1 MLRKMS
7 ASRDR
12 WLEKYPGQLCLT
24 TCQMQWTTNCTRSL
38 LVCNY
43 LKNRKP
49 LKKLRRKQNKI
60 LEFLSE
66 LSRRDLPK
74 QLRLKVNAVITIE
87 IHSRDVIDKM
97 YKMSKK
103 KRNHVNKAP
112 RQCSLFQFFF
122 FAFMFRLYGHIWFRV
137 VFTTSILLGSWTRQ
151 LFNKAN
157 KYVILV
163 QFRIYR
169 QFWTACNHTINRPL
183 LHYANN
189 SSSFESGWKSD
200 WSCWYDKMAFLF
212 RLVLNVNCDHQ
223 VLVKLRRSKIW
234 VKHLACGLL

>member
-1 MLRKMS
+1 MISADGEYVKFSDPIILNGPSEKWLKMIETAMRVTLKIQLRDTLIMLRKMS

-38 LVCNY
+38 LICDY

-60 LEFLSE
+60 LGFLSE

-103 KRNHVNKAP
+103 REPAVHN
-112 RQCSLFQFFF
+112 
-122 FAFMFRLYGHIWFRV
+122 RV
-137 VFTTSILLGSWTRQ
+137 TSMLI
-151 LFNKAN
+151 F
-157 KYVILV
+157 
-163 QFRIYR
+163 
-169 QFWTACNHTINRPL
+169 
-183 LHYANN
+183 
-189 SSSFESGWKSD
+189 
-200 WSCWYDKMAFLF
+200 
-212 RLVLNVNCDHQ
+212 
-223 VLVKLRRSKIW
+223 
-234 VKHLACGLL
+234 